1 MSLKFPS
8 ASTDLFL
15 LEWLPKT
22 FSWHSGSNGFL
33 WNIAKVVACVVFLL
47 SRVSSFMSLS
57 SIFHDS
63 FFSQQ
68 SDIH

>member
-1 MSLKFPS
+1 MAFFATQSRWS
-8 ASTDLFL
+8 
-15 LEWLPKT
+15 
-22 FSWHSGSNGFL
+22 
-33 WNIAKVVACVVFLL
+33 VAYVVFLP

-68 SDIH
+68 SGHTLNMLKFNMQR